1 MAELQSIQ
9 ARFSIARATV
19 EAVGAALMSLRDKDT
34 FARESL
40 GGQLKTPVD
49 KAAESW
55 IVTYIL
61 SFYPSDRV
69 LAEESFEEQ
78 GDPWDAPSAFWT
90 VDSLDGTRSFIGG
103 FDGFCVQ
110 VAYVV
115 DGAPVLGI
123 IHEPVRQMTYW
134 AIRGHGAYKQQL
146 NSKLQRLHLPVYSGW
161 PTRPVFVD
169 STYPKG
175 PIGQLLAAH
184 NGQFLECGSIG
195 LKICRV
201 AEGDAHVFAKALT
214 FKLWDVAPGQLLLDE
229 AGGRLTLW
237 DGSDIFYNTQQV
249 YFDNLIAVPE
259 SLSPVLVQRISKLTN
274 GEV

>member
-1 MAELQSIQ
+1 MAELKSIQ
-9 ARFSIARATV
+9 ARFSVARAAV

-34 FARESL
+34 STRESL

-61 SFYPSDRV
+61 SFYPSDHI

-78 GDPWDAPSAFWT
+78 GDLWDAPPAFWT
-90 VDSLDGTRSFIGG
+90 VDSLDGTRSFIEG

-110 VAYVV
+110 VAYIV

-123 IHEPVRQMTYW
+123 IHEPVRRMTYW
-134 AIRGHGAYKQQL
+134 AIRGCGAYKQRLDGKPQQL
-146 NSKLQRLHLPVYSGW
+146 RLPVYSSW
-161 PTRPVFVD
+161 PTKPVFVD

-214 FKLWDVAPGQLLLDE
+214 FKLWDVAPGQLLLGE

-237 DGSDIFYNTQQV
+237 DDSDIFYNTQQV
-249 YFDNLIAVPE
+249 YFDNLIAAPKG
-259 SLSPVLVQRISKLTN
+259 LFPVLVPHLSKLTS
-274 GEV
+274 GEE